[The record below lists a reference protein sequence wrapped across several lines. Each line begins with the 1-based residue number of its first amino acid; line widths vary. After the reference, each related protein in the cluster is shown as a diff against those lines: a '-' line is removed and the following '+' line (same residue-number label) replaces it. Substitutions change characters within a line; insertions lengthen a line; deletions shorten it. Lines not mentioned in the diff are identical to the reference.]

1 MAQNQGKTT
10 KVVLYKDR
18 IAAQWDTVKCVKN
31 VFKLN
36 PLLFLK
42 GEMPLYYERALAH
55 NLSAELALGVTFRNY
70 LGGAF
75 SNDQPDDFS
84 AGTHII
90 AKPSYHVG
98 FRYYFTDDVEPQGIY
113 MQGEFAY
120 LDFSKDISTKDSTG
134 RYTDETLRDQRLYN
148 DVRLYFGYQRLSSTN
163 NWLFDAYCGI
173 GLRNRSLT
181 EVEER
186 LDLVERNWS
195 YTVTETH
202 DNVPAA
208 FLGVKIGYGF

>member
-1 MAQNQGKTT
+1 MAQTKGKTT

-18 IAAQWDTVKCVKN
+18 VAAEWDTVKCVKN
-31 VFKLN
+31 VFKFN
-36 PLLFLK
+36 PLLFLR
-42 GEMPLYYERALAH
+42 GEMPLYYERALSH

-90 AKPSYHVG
+90 AKPSFHVG
-98 FRYYFTDDVEPQGIY
+98 FRYYLTDDIEPQGIY
-113 MQGEFAY
+113 VQGEFAY
-120 LDFSKDISTKDSTG
+120 LNYSKDISKKDSTG
-134 RYTDETLRDQRLYN
+134 RYTDETLRDQQIYN
-148 DVRLYFGYQRLSSTN
+148 DVRLYFGYQRLASTN
-163 NWLFDAYCGI
+163 NWLFDVYCGI
-173 GLRNRSLT
+173 GLRNRSLMQ
-181 EVEER
+181 VNER

-202 DNVPAA
+202 DNVLTG